1 MDRTQQLCFFVLWVL
16 LVVFFF
22 LGEVSNCLSPL
33 GIPFAPCCILK
44 RGALAAP
51 LLQDKVPPP
60 VPLPIC
66 LCGSVSP
73 RCLGWLTKVLR
84 AGWQHVVSEGR
95 GAVGKPFPALSE
107 TRTQPLLLGDL
118 GERAFLSPSGC
129 RCFGNK
135 NSLSLQTCI

>member
-1 MDRTQQLCFFVLWVL
+1 MLGWTWTEHSSSVFLYYGFCW
-16 LVVFFF
+16 LVFF

-33 GIPFAPCCILK
+33 GILFAPCCILA
-44 RGALAAP
+44 AL

-73 RCLGWLTKVLR
+73 QCLGWLTKVLR